1 VQHAAVAATAR
12 RDRVSSRYYDV
23 VVLGTEL
30 APLTCAA
37 LLAKRGF
44 RVLVLGQDDPEPSY
58 TVGPFTLPR
67 RMFQCAFGQTPVSQR
82 VFSELGLGP
91 GLRRLSRSVDP
102 VFQVAVPGHRF
113 DVVQDDSDMQRTF
126 EREFPEVRRS
136 IDDFHR
142 RVDQAMQGLDAVFER
157 DLVLPP
163 ETFLER
169 QRWSRARRRLA
180 RPRTGRQDDI
190 LGEFPDDH
198 PFRSVANLPARFEG
212 GIDPGQFSPLRL
224 LRLYGNCKRGALSF
238 NGGIPVFR
246 ELLIQKL
253 RAHSGQL
260 RPEERAEEIVV
271 QRAEAIGLRLA
282 HSGDE
287 IACGFVVL
295 GVDVNRLPHWLSD
308 RSALE
313 GMFERVGEPMVRHY
327 RYTLNVV
334 LRRAGMPA
342 GLGPNL
348 YFSSERASSGA
359 GRELHVCSQTLDAEH
374 ALVCVETLLPAR
386 KVEDDLGFMA
396 RVRDECMD
404 SLREL
409 IPFLDQ
415 HVVLVDSPHDGRAP
429 DGQHKKLSPTQLARR
444 GSSTMP
450 AVYAY
455 PLVSDLGLCA
465 LPVRTPVKRLLLC
478 NSQLVPGLG
487 SEGQLLAACSTARVI
502 TWADRSRSW
511 MRRRLWAKVEM

>member
-1 VQHAAVAATAR
+1 M
-12 RDRVSSRYYDV
+12 SSRYYDV

-30 APLTCAA
+30 APLTCAT

-58 TVGPFTLPR
+58 SVGQFTLPR
-67 RMFQCAFGQTPVSQR
+67 RLFQCAFGQTPVSQR

-91 GLRRLSRSVDP
+91 GVRRLSRSVDP
-102 VFQVAVPGHRF
+102 AFQIAVPGHRF
-113 DVVQDDSDMQRTF
+113 DVALCDTELQRTF

-142 RVDQAMQGLDAVFER
+142 RVDHVMRGLDAVFDR

-163 ETFLER
+163 ETFFER
-169 QRWSRARRRLA
+169 QRFSRARRKLA
-180 RPRTGRQDDI
+180 RPRAGREDDI
-190 LGEFPDDH
+190 LAEFPDDH
-198 PFRSVANLPARFEG
+198 AFRSVANLPARFEG

-224 LRLYGNCKRGALSF
+224 LRLYGNCRRGALAF
-238 NGGIPVFR
+238 HGGMSMFR
-246 ELLIQKL
+246 ELLVQKL

-260 RPEERAEEIVV
+260 RVEERADEIVV

-287 IACGFVVL
+287 IACAFVVL
-295 GVDVNRLPHWLSD
+295 GVDVNRLPHWLPD
-308 RSALE
+308 RSVLE
-313 GMFERVGEPMVRHY
+313 GLFERVGEPMVRHY

-334 LRRAGMPA
+334 LRKSGMPA
-342 GLGPNL
+342 GLGSNL
-348 YFSSERASSGA
+348 YFQSERPGSGG
-359 GRELHVCSQTLDAEH
+359 GRELHVCSQNLDADH
-374 ALVCVETLLPAR
+374 ALICVEALLPAR
-386 KVEDDLGFMA
+386 KVEDDPGFIA
-396 RVRDECMD
+396 RLREECLE

-415 HVVLVDSPHDGRAP
+415 HIVLVDSPHDGRAP
-429 DGQHKKLSPTQLARR
+429 DGEHKKLSAAQVARR
-444 GSSTMP
+444 GSLTMP
-450 AVYAY
+450 AVYSY
-455 PLVSDLGLCA
+455 PLVSNLGLCA
-465 LPVRTPVKRLLLC
+465 LPIRTPVKRLLLC